1 MKKVSSKKIMVV
13 DDEESIRELV
23 SAVLEN
29 SGFDVVAVS
38 CGEDCLNELKKT
50 QPDLILM
57 DMMMPKMSGRE
68 TVEKIRANSKTKNIK
83 VIFLT
88 VARFSEVGLE
98 SLKKLNI
105 SDYITKPFEND
116 DLIKRINKIIG

>member
-1 MKKVSSKKIMVV
+1 MSGKKIMVV

-29 SGFDVVAVS
+29 SGFHVIAVS
-38 CGEDCLNELKKT
+38 SGEECLNELKKM

-57 DMMMPKMSGRE
+57 DMMMPRMSGRE
-68 TVEKIRANSKTKNIK
+68 TVEKIRADSKTKNLK
-83 VIFLT
+83 VVFLT